1 LIDAAGNLLTS
12 LFVLATV
19 LCITAIALL
28 GWGRLILKLIG
39 FEQCPRPDTVTVWL
53 GFGIVL
59 GVIDFLHLFFPVDW
73 KMSVCLGLIGLLG
86 CNVGSELNDRTMIAF
101 VRTQL
106 RKYWFFAIA
115 GGLIL
120 VLWCLRAMGVP
131 NNFDSG
137 LYHFQTIRWLNEY
150 PLVPGLG
157 NLHWRFALNQSYF
170 NFLALLNIDP
180 YWGKGYAAGGLFLL
194 LLSVLTLLEFAQK
207 QTKTW
212 CWIFGGAI
220 FMYFGYVASG
230 IANPAPDGVIGLV
243 QITVFLL
250 LFKLLDSANQYS
262 VEDSSQRQRDIT
274 TLLLLCLTMTTIKLT
289 GALFALA
296 CIVIVLWK
304 NRNVF
309 RQYPKKW
316 LILSGILLLLMVV
329 HFGRGYLL
337 SGFPLFPG
345 LILAA
350 HDLPW
355 SLPTELVKFESDLIK
370 SWARMPGTLS
380 LERTLS
386 SWAWVPVWF
395 KAMSFGTFT
404 LLGCALV
411 LMVIGSALVFVNKMR
426 STKGNLFL
434 LYLPLYATLIFWFV
448 TAPDPRFLGSI
459 LVLCIALSGWFWVTF
474 SQSILKDYGIKLT
487 NGKLLSR
494 LGCIVC
500 CLVAL
505 KLSGLSSISLSGW
518 KNIPTQDVEVKQTLT
533 GLEIL
538 VPNAGG
544 QCWNEALPCA
554 SIFNQNLAKQKNILF
569 PGLSQFGLMN
579 NFYFIIKGE
588 NRVYQQVKN

>member
-1 LIDAAGNLLTS
+1 MIETAGNLLTS
-12 LFVLATV
+12 LFVLAVV
-19 LCITAIALL
+19 LGMTAIALL
-28 GWGRLILKLIG
+28 GWGRLTFKLIG
-39 FEQCPRPDTVTVWL
+39 IDQCPRPDAITVWL
-53 GFGIVL
+53 GFSVVL
-59 GVIDFLHLFFPVDW
+59 GLIDFLHLFFPVDW
-73 KMSVCLGLIGLLG
+73 KISVCLGLIGLLG
-86 CNVGSELNDRTMIAF
+86 CKVGSDLNDSKTIAAM
-101 VRTQL
+101 RDKL
-106 RKYWFFAIA
+106 CKYWLFASV

-180 YWGKGYAAGGLFLL
+180 YWGKGYASGGLFLL
-194 LLSVLTLLEFAQK
+194 LLSIVTLLEFAQK

-212 CWIFGGAI
+212 CWIFGGALFI
-220 FMYFGYVASG
+220 YFGYVASG

-243 QITVFLL
+243 QIAVFLL
-250 LFKLLDSANQYS
+250 LFKLLDSTNQYL
-262 VEDSSQRQRDIT
+262 VEDSSQRQRDII

-296 CIVIVLWK
+296 CIAIVLWK

-309 RQYPKKW
+309 RQDPKKW
-316 LILSGILLLLMVV
+316 VILSGVLLLLMVV

-350 HDLPW
+350 DDLPW
-355 SLPTELVKFESDLIK
+355 SIPAEVVKYESDLIK
-370 SWARMPGTLS
+370 SWARVPGMMNSEWTLS
-380 LERTLS
+380 C
-386 SWAWVPVWF
+386 WAWLPIWL
-395 KAMSFGTFT
+395 KAMSFGTAT

-411 LMVIGSALVFVNKMR
+411 LMVTGSTLVCVDKIR
-426 STKGNLFL
+426 RTKGSLFL
-434 LYLPLYATLIFWFV
+434 LYLPLYATLVFWFM

-459 LVLCIALSGWFWVTF
+459 LVLCIALSIWLWVTF
-474 SQSILKDYGIKLT
+474 IQSVLKDRGIQPP
-487 NGKLLSR
+487 NGQLLSR
-494 LGCIVC
+494 LGLIVC
-500 CLVAL
+500 CLIAM
-505 KLSGLSSISLSGW
+505 KLSGLNSISLSGW
-518 KNIPTQDVEVKQTLT
+518 KNIPSQDVEVKETLT

-538 VPNAGG
+538 LPKMGG
-544 QCWNEALPCA
+544 QCWNEELPCA

-569 PGLSQFGLMN
+569 PGLSQFGLTN
-579 NFYFIIKGE
+579 NFYFIIKGG
-588 NRVYQQVKN
+588 Y